1 VCLIVNMVLDKRRR
15 EIQQSLIKKR
25 QKDDRMNRI
34 SQGILKYKKTVVVLF
49 LILAAVSAIMSMGV
63 GVNYKLVDYLPKDSE
78 STKTIEI
85 LNDEFG
91 GALPNARVMVTNVS
105 VAEALEMK
113 DKLKAIDGVGDVTWL
128 DDAIGR
134 DTLKDTPIDFLDR
147 DTVKAYYT
155 DRKALFTV
163 TIDNGSESSAVAS
176 IRALIDAGGN
186 TENAASGDA
195 VNTAAMQEMSGS
207 EVTNAMLILIPVILI
222 ILFLTTTS
230 WIEPVLFL
238 LAIAIAVIVNMG
250 TNLFF
255 GKISFV
261 TKSVSPILQ
270 MAVSLD
276 YAIFLLHSFRDF
288 RKVMNPEE
296 AMAAAMKRSFSAVAA
311 SAATTV
317 VGFLALIFMRFSVG
331 KDLGLVLMKG
341 VILSFLSV
349 MIFLPA
355 MTLLLYRIIDKTS
368 HRPFLPSFEK
378 AGKVLL
384 RISLPLLIAAV
395 IIVVPAFLAQSKTT
409 YLYGMDTSAS
419 ATRAGIDEGK
429 TTSVFGKDKLLVLLV
444 PRESAGREKE
454 LCDALADMPHV
465 TSVVSYVTMVGSDI
479 PPDYLDDGIV
489 SNFYSEH
496 YSRVL
501 IYTDLGTEGE
511 ETFSAVAAVRDT
523 AKTFYPASYLGGS
536 GATLT
541 DMRNVVSTDNLIIN
555 IAAIVGIL
563 VVLLITFKSLSIPV
577 ILIFTIETAI
587 WINLS
592 MGYFAGLSYNF
603 IGFLVVSTVQLG
615 ATVDYAILLTDHYM
629 SNRKIMKKKEA
640 ILNTLAMNLPAILT
654 SAAILSLAGFTLA
667 MTSSNTVVAE
677 LGTLL
682 GRGTLLSFVMVTCA
696 LPSLLL
702 VTDKLIRKT
711 TLKNGFLLNDKNSAS
726 L

>member
-1 VCLIVNMVLDKRRR
+1 
-15 EIQQSLIKKR
+15 
-25 QKDDRMNRI
+25 MNRI
-34 SQGILKYKKTVVVLF
+34 SQGILKYKKTVVAVF
-49 LILAAVSAIMSMGV
+49 LILAVVSALMSLGV
-63 GVNYKLVDYLPKDSE
+63 GVNYKLVDYLPKESE

-85 LNDEFG
+85 LKDEFG
-91 GALPNARVMVTNVS
+91 GELPNTRVMVTNVS

-113 DKLKAIDGVGDVTWL
+113 DKLLTIDGVSSVTWL
-128 DDAIGR
+128 DDAVGR
-134 DTLKDTPIDFLDR
+134 DTLKDTPADFLDQ
-147 DTVKAYYT
+147 DTVKAYYV
-155 DRKALFTV
+155 DHKALFTV
-163 TIDNGSESSAVAS
+163 TIENGKELSTVTA
-176 IRALIDAGGN
+176 IRALIDGAGSQG
-186 TENAASGDA
+186 NAASGDA
-195 VNTAAMQEMSGS
+195 VNTSAMQEMSGA
-207 EVTNAMLILIPVILI
+207 EVLNAMLILVPVILL
-222 ILFLTTTS
+222 ILFLTTNS
-230 WIEPVLFL
+230 WAEPILFL
-238 LAIAIAVIVNMG
+238 FAIAIAVVVNMG

-255 GKISFV
+255 GEVSFV

-288 RKVMNPEE
+288 RKMMNPED

-341 VILSFLSV
+341 VILSFISV
-349 MIFLPA
+349 MVFLPA
-355 MTLLLYRIIDKTS
+355 MTLLLCRVIDKTS

-378 AGKVLL
+378 TGKFLL
-384 RISLPLLIAAV
+384 RISLPLLIV
-395 IIVVPAFLAQSKTT
+395 SVLIVVPAYLAQRKTA

-419 ATRAGIDEGK
+419 ATRAGADEEK
-429 TTSVFGKDKLLVLLV
+429 ISAVFGKDKLLVLLV

-454 LCDALADMPHV
+454 LCDALKDMPHI

-479 PPDYLDDGIV
+479 PKEYLDDKTV

-496 YSRVL
+496 YSRIL
-501 IYTDLGTEGE
+501 IYTDLGTEGS
-511 ETFSAVAAVRDT
+511 ETFAATKAIRDT
-523 AKTFYPASYLGGS
+523 AKTFYATSYLGGS

-541 DMRNVVSTDNLIIN
+541 DMRDVVSTDNVIIN
-555 IAAIVGIL
+555 IAAILGIL
-563 VVLLITFKSLSIPV
+563 IVLLITFKSLSIPV

-629 SNRKIMKKKEA
+629 SSRKIMKKKDA
-640 ILNTLAMNLPAILT
+640 IRNALTKNLPAILT
-654 SAAILSLAGFTLA
+654 SASILSLAGFTLA
-667 MTSSNTVVAE
+667 MTSSNSVVAE

-682 GRGTLLSFVMVTCA
+682 GRGTLFSFLMVTCV

-702 VTDKLIRKT
+702 VMDKVIQKT
-711 TLKNGFLLNDKNSAS
+711 TLKNEFLSNEETDIPV
-726 L
+726 

>member
-1 VCLIVNMVLDKRRR
+1 MTK
-15 EIQQSLIKKR
+15 EQQKEN
-25 QKDDRMNRI
+25 RMNRI
-34 SQGILKYKKTVVVLF
+34 AHGILKYKKTVVAVF
-49 LILAAVSAIMSMGV
+49 LILAAVAALMSMGV

-85 LNDEFG
+85 LKDEFG
-91 GALPNARVMVTNVS
+91 GELPNARVMVTNVS
-105 VAEALEMK
+105 VAEALRIK
-113 DKLKAIDGVGDVTWL
+113 DQLKAIDGVTDVTWL
-128 DDAIGR
+128 DDALGR
-134 DTLKDTPIDFLDR
+134 DTLSDTPVDFLDR

-163 TIDNGSESSAVAS
+163 TIENGREALAVSA
-176 IRALIDAGGN
+176 IRTLIDAGGN

-195 VNTAAMQEMSGS
+195 VNTAAMQAMSGD
-207 EVTNAMLILIPVILI
+207 EVRNAMLILVPVILI
-222 ILFLTTTS
+222 ILFLTTNS
-230 WIEPVLFL
+230 WLEPLLFL
-238 LAIAIAVIVNMG
+238 FAIAIAVVVNMG

-255 GKISFV
+255 GEISFV

-288 RKVMNPEE
+288 RKIMNPEE

-341 VILSFLSV
+341 VILSFISV
-349 MIFLPA
+349 MVFLPA
-355 MTLLLYRIIDKTS
+355 MTLLLYRAIDRTS

-395 IIVVPAFLAQSKTT
+395 IIVVPAYLAQSKTT

-419 ATRAGIDEGK
+419 ATRAGIDEK
-429 TTSVFGKDKLLVLLV
+429 KISAVFGKDKLLVLLV
-444 PRESAGREKE
+444 PRESPGREKE
-454 LCDALADMPHV
+454 LTDTLKDMPHV

-479 PPDYLDDGIV
+479 PTEYPDSGIV

-496 YSRVL
+496 YARILLYS
-501 IYTDLGTEGE
+501 DLGTEGA
-511 ETFSAVAAVRDT
+511 ETFSSVAAIRDT
-523 AKTFYPASYLGGS
+523 VKTLYPTSYLGGS
-536 GATLT
+536 AATLT
-541 DMRNVVSTDNLIIN
+541 DMRNVVSTDNLVIN
-555 IAAIVGIL
+555 IAAIIGIL
-563 VVLLITFKSLSIPV
+563 IVLLITFKSLSIPV
-577 ILIFTIETAI
+577 LLIFTIETAI

-592 MGYFAGLSYNF
+592 MGYFGGLSYNF
-603 IGFLVVSTVQLG
+603 IGFLVISTVQLG

-629 SNRKIMKKKEA
+629 SSRKIMKKKDA
-640 ILNTLAMNLPAILT
+640 ILQTLSMNLPAILT
-654 SAAILSLAGFTLA
+654 SASILSLAGFTLA
-667 MTSSNTVVAE
+667 LTSTNSVVAE

-682 GRGTLLSFVMVTCA
+682 GRGTLLSFVMVTCV

-702 VTDKLIRKT
+702 ITDRLIRRT
-711 TLKNGFLLNDKNSAS
+711 TLKNEFLINGKTDPS

>member
-1 VCLIVNMVLDKRRR
+1 
-15 EIQQSLIKKR
+15 
-25 QKDDRMNRI
+25 MNRI
-34 SQGILKYKKTVVVLF
+34 SHGILKYKKSVAAVF
-49 LILAAVSAIMSMGV
+49 LVLAAVSAWMSTGV

-85 LNDEFG
+85 LKEEFG
-91 GALPNARVMVTNVS
+91 GELPNARVMVTNVS

-113 DKLKAIDGVGDVTWL
+113 DRLKAIDGVKDVTWL

-134 DTLKDTPIDFLDR
+134 DALRDTPVAFLDR
-147 DTVKAYYT
+147 DTVKAYYI
-155 DRKALFTV
+155 DQKALYTV
-163 TIDNGSESSAVAS
+163 TIENGREARAVAA
-176 IRALIDAGGN
+176 IRTLIDAGGN

-207 EVTNAMLILIPVILI
+207 EVVNAMLILIPVILI

-238 LAIAIAVIVNMG
+238 FAIAIAVIINMG

-255 GKISFV
+255 GEISFV

-288 RKVMNPEE
+288 RKIMNPED

-341 VILSFLSV
+341 VILSFISV
-349 MIFLPA
+349 MVFLPA
-355 MTLLLYRIIDKTS
+355 MTLLLYRAIDKTG

-384 RISLPLLIAAV
+384 RISLPLLIAATL
-395 IIVVPAFLAQSKTT
+395 IVVPAYLAQSKTA

-429 TTSVFGKDKLLVLLV
+429 ISAVFGKDKLLVLLV
-444 PRESAGREKE
+444 PRESAGRERE
-454 LCDALADMPHV
+454 LCNALTDMPHI

-479 PPDYLDDGIV
+479 PPEYLDDGVV

-496 YSRVL
+496 YSRIL

-511 ETFSAVAAVRDT
+511 DTFTTTAAIRDT
-523 AKTFYPASYLGGS
+523 VKNFYPTSCLGGS

-541 DMRNVVSTDNLIIN
+541 DMRDVVSADNVVIN
-555 IAAIVGIL
+555 IAAIIGIL
-563 VVLLITFKSLSIPV
+563 LVLLITFKSLSIPV

-603 IGFLVVSTVQLG
+603 IGFLVISTVQLG

-629 SNRKIMKKKEA
+629 SSRKIMRKKDA
-640 ILNTLAMNLPAILT
+640 ILSTLSMNLPAILT

-667 MTSSNTVVAE
+667 LTSTNSVVAE

-682 GRGTLLSFVMVTCA
+682 GRGTLLSFLMVTCV

-711 TLKNGFLLNDKNSAS
+711 TLKNEFLTNEESDAS
-726 L
+726 H